1 MRERFPVTLRLALGS
16 FGVEVV
22 VGLGLAIVA
31 AVKRRTWID
40 SSILAATLVLLTIP
54 VLVLDFVFQYV
65 FGIKLGWFPVA
76 GNQAGWTSYVL
87 PSIAIGIGSAAAL
100 GRLGRSNILDNMGAE
115 HIRAANARGL
125 PRRRV
130 VGHHVLKNSLV
141 PIVTIFGLDLAYLM
155 GGAVITEAIFNLP
168 GLGRRSWFG
177 IRTQNG
183 PLVVGLVMLSS
194 IFIVFSILIVDL
206 LCAGSTRGSPMSNRR
221 DELPGG
227 SHPTVDDTRR
237 SRRRRCGPTSGASS
251 PGQLVPA
258 RRGPDHIFTGMA
270 GPARSV
276 LHQARSRVC
285 VRPTRKPP
293 SREHWFGT
301 DILGCD
307 YYTRVVYGART
318 SFKVGSGV
326 ASMTIAIV
334 AHARRVSRVLRRKT
348 DMVISRFADIF
359 FFVPTCSVRSWCSPC
374 STAAAP

>member
-1 MRERFPVTLRLALGS
+1 LVRRLLLVIPVLLGVMLLVFGMVFLAPGDPIQRLAGNKPLAPSMVASIKASYHLDRPFFVQFFLYTKGVLVGNFGETFTGRSVSEIVRERFPVTLRLALGS

-22 VGLGLAIVA
+22 VGLTLAIVA

-40 SSILAATLVLLTIP
+40 STILGATLVLLTIP
-54 VLVLDFVFQYV
+54 ILVLDFVFQYV

-168 GLGRRSWFG
+168 GLGQALVVG

-206 LCAGSTRGSPMSNRR
+206 LCARIDPR
-221 DELPGG
+221 
-227 SHPTVDDTRR
+227 
-237 SRRRRCGPTSGASS
+237 
-251 PGQLVPA
+251 
-258 RRGPDHIFTGMA
+258 
-270 GPARSV
+270 
-276 LHQARSRVC
+276 
-285 VRPTRKPP
+285 
-293 SREHWFGT
+293 
-301 DILGCD
+301 
-307 YYTRVVYGART
+307 
-318 SFKVGSGV
+318 
-326 ASMTIAIV
+326 
-334 AHARRVSRVLRRKT
+334 
-348 DMVISRFADIF
+348 ISYE
-359 FFVPTCSVRSWCSPC
+359 
-374 STAAAP
+374 

>member
-1 MRERFPVTLRLALGS
+1 MSRRYLVRRLLLVIPVLLGVMLLVFGMVFLAPGDPIQRLAGNKPLAPSTVAAIKASYHLDRPFFVQFFLYTKGVLVGNFGETFTGRSVSEIVRERFPVTLRLALGS

-168 GLGRRSWFG
+168 GLGQALVVG

-206 LCAGSTRGSPMSNRR
+206 LCARIDPR
-221 DELPGG
+221 
-227 SHPTVDDTRR
+227 
-237 SRRRRCGPTSGASS
+237 
-251 PGQLVPA
+251 
-258 RRGPDHIFTGMA
+258 
-270 GPARSV
+270 
-276 LHQARSRVC
+276 
-285 VRPTRKPP
+285 
-293 SREHWFGT
+293 
-301 DILGCD
+301 
-307 YYTRVVYGART
+307 
-318 SFKVGSGV
+318 
-326 ASMTIAIV
+326 
-334 AHARRVSRVLRRKT
+334 
-348 DMVISRFADIF
+348 ISYE
-359 FFVPTCSVRSWCSPC
+359 
-374 STAAAP
+374 

>member
-1 MRERFPVTLRLALGS
+1 MSRRYLVRRLLLVIPVLLGVMLLVFGMVFLAPGDPIQRLAGNKPLAPSTVAAIKASYHLDRPFFVQFLLYTKGVLHGDFGETFTGRSVSEIVKERFPVTLRLALGS

-22 VGLGLAIVA
+22 VGLTLAIVA

-40 SSILAATLVLLTIP
+40 STILAATLVLLTIP
-54 VLVLDFVFQYV
+54 ILVLDFVFQYV

-168 GLGRRSWFG
+168 GLGQALVVG

-206 LCAGSTRGSPMSNRR
+206 LCARIDPR
-221 DELPGG
+221 
-227 SHPTVDDTRR
+227 
-237 SRRRRCGPTSGASS
+237 
-251 PGQLVPA
+251 
-258 RRGPDHIFTGMA
+258 
-270 GPARSV
+270 
-276 LHQARSRVC
+276 
-285 VRPTRKPP
+285 
-293 SREHWFGT
+293 
-301 DILGCD
+301 
-307 YYTRVVYGART
+307 
-318 SFKVGSGV
+318 
-326 ASMTIAIV
+326 
-334 AHARRVSRVLRRKT
+334 
-348 DMVISRFADIF
+348 ISYE
-359 FFVPTCSVRSWCSPC
+359 
-374 STAAAP
+374 

>member
-1 MRERFPVTLRLALGS
+1 MSRRYLVRRLLLVIPVLLGVMLLVFGMVFLAPGDPIQRLAGNKPLAPSTVAAIKASYHLDRPFFVQFFLYTKGVLVGNFGETFTGRSVSEIVKERFPVTLRLALGS

-22 VGLGLAIVA
+22 VGLTLAIVA

-54 VLVLDFVFQYV
+54 ILVLDFVFQYV

-168 GLGRRSWFG
+168 GLGQALVVG

-206 LCAGSTRGSPMSNRR
+206 LCARIDPR
-221 DELPGG
+221 
-227 SHPTVDDTRR
+227 
-237 SRRRRCGPTSGASS
+237 
-251 PGQLVPA
+251 
-258 RRGPDHIFTGMA
+258 
-270 GPARSV
+270 
-276 LHQARSRVC
+276 
-285 VRPTRKPP
+285 
-293 SREHWFGT
+293 
-301 DILGCD
+301 
-307 YYTRVVYGART
+307 
-318 SFKVGSGV
+318 
-326 ASMTIAIV
+326 
-334 AHARRVSRVLRRKT
+334 
-348 DMVISRFADIF
+348 ISYE
-359 FFVPTCSVRSWCSPC
+359 
-374 STAAAP
+374 

>member
-1 MRERFPVTLRLALGS
+1 MSRRYLVRRLLLVIPVLLGVMLLVFGMVFLAPGDPIQRLAGNKPLAPSTIASIKASYHLDRPFLVQFLLYTKGVLHGDFGETFTGRSVSEIVKERFPVTLRLALGS

-22 VGLGLAIVA
+22 VGLALAIVA

-40 SSILAATLVLLTIP
+40 STILAATLVLLTIP

-168 GLGRRSWFG
+168 GLGQALVVG

-206 LCAGSTRGSPMSNRR
+206 LCARIDPR
-221 DELPGG
+221 
-227 SHPTVDDTRR
+227 
-237 SRRRRCGPTSGASS
+237 
-251 PGQLVPA
+251 
-258 RRGPDHIFTGMA
+258 
-270 GPARSV
+270 
-276 LHQARSRVC
+276 
-285 VRPTRKPP
+285 
-293 SREHWFGT
+293 
-301 DILGCD
+301 
-307 YYTRVVYGART
+307 
-318 SFKVGSGV
+318 
-326 ASMTIAIV
+326 
-334 AHARRVSRVLRRKT
+334 
-348 DMVISRFADIF
+348 ISYE
-359 FFVPTCSVRSWCSPC
+359 
-374 STAAAP
+374 

>member
-1 MRERFPVTLRLALGS
+1 MSRRYLVRRLLLVIPVLLGVMLLVFGMVFLAPGDPIQRLAGNKPLAPSTVAAIKASYHLDRPFFVQFFLYTKGVLVGNFGETFTGRSVSEIVKERFPVTLRLALGS

-22 VGLGLAIVA
+22 VGLTLAIVA

-40 SSILAATLVLLTIP
+40 STILAATLVLLTIP

-168 GLGRRSWFG
+168 GLGQALVVG

-206 LCAGSTRGSPMSNRR
+206 LCARIDPR
-221 DELPGG
+221 
-227 SHPTVDDTRR
+227 
-237 SRRRRCGPTSGASS
+237 
-251 PGQLVPA
+251 
-258 RRGPDHIFTGMA
+258 
-270 GPARSV
+270 
-276 LHQARSRVC
+276 
-285 VRPTRKPP
+285 
-293 SREHWFGT
+293 
-301 DILGCD
+301 
-307 YYTRVVYGART
+307 
-318 SFKVGSGV
+318 
-326 ASMTIAIV
+326 
-334 AHARRVSRVLRRKT
+334 
-348 DMVISRFADIF
+348 ISYE
-359 FFVPTCSVRSWCSPC
+359 
-374 STAAAP
+374 

>member
-1 MRERFPVTLRLALGS
+1 MSRRYLVRRLLLVIPVLLGVMLLVFGMVFLAPGDPIQRLAGNKPLAPSTVAAIKASYHLDRPFFVQFFLYTKGVLVGNFGETFTGRSVSEIVRERFPVTLRLALGS

-22 VGLGLAIVA
+22 VGLTLAIVA

-54 VLVLDFVFQYV
+54 ILVLDFVFQYV

-168 GLGRRSWFG
+168 GLGQALVVG

-206 LCAGSTRGSPMSNRR
+206 LCARIDPR
-221 DELPGG
+221 
-227 SHPTVDDTRR
+227 
-237 SRRRRCGPTSGASS
+237 
-251 PGQLVPA
+251 
-258 RRGPDHIFTGMA
+258 
-270 GPARSV
+270 
-276 LHQARSRVC
+276 
-285 VRPTRKPP
+285 
-293 SREHWFGT
+293 
-301 DILGCD
+301 
-307 YYTRVVYGART
+307 
-318 SFKVGSGV
+318 
-326 ASMTIAIV
+326 
-334 AHARRVSRVLRRKT
+334 
-348 DMVISRFADIF
+348 ISYE
-359 FFVPTCSVRSWCSPC
+359 
-374 STAAAP
+374 